1 MAVLI
6 LSSSLLRLANRAF
19 SLTPRLLSESFSSS
33 YAARVGITNQ
43 EGGWLSGIILK
54 ICDFSNCASSLSV
67 IFKRI
72 MFSEI
77 RGVLG
82 TSLYIKNPAVLTE
95 WKKILNPV
103 LKEVKIYSHIG
114 SCLVSTPLSSL
125 SSLVLLVFKEFAF
138 FCILSKYFPPH
149 HP

>member
-54 ICDFSNCASSLSV
+54 ICDFSYCASSLSV
-67 IFKRI
+67 IFKII

-77 RGVLG
+77 RGVLS
-82 TSLYIKNPAVLTE
+82 TSLYIKNPTVLTE
-95 WKKILNPV
+95 SCFKRGKDIF
-103 LKEVKIYSHIG
+103 SHRF
-114 SCLVSTPLSSL
+114 LSSQHTTVL
-125 SSLVLLVFKEFAF
+125 AIFTGITGIQRICFLLYIIEVFSS
-138 FCILSKYFPPH
+138 PPSLKS
-149 HP
+149 